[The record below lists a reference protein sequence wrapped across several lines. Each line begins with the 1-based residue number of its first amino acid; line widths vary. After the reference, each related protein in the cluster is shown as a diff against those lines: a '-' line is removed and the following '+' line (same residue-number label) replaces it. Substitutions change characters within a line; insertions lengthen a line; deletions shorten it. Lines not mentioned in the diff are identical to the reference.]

1 MVSSF
6 GVFFGMDTRNIIFR
20 SLGEFWFDV
29 VVLLVEDVGVVLVD
43 DVKVLSPVP
52 LSMESLRK
60 FPTYRITDKRMMSAT
75 RLIAIFFATLLKDI
89 RYYFSSTFYKS
100 IENRAIRYY
109 TVIIQFDKFVVY
121 VVYLL
126 LLIYDHLPLS

>member
-60 FPTYRITDKRMMSAT
+60 SPTYRITDKRMMSAT

-100 IENRAIRYY
+100 IENRAIHYSISFMLFR
-109 TVIIQFDKFVVY
+109 
-121 VVYLL
+121 
-126 LLIYDHLPLS
+126 LPFILKK